1 MVNFF
6 SRNGLP
12 FLFLIFL
19 QLGFV
24 VVLCNIS
31 QRVCRITGRT
41 ALMWQAKSL
50 KKKSCMQAPKYGST
64 WLFSARVLHIHSSG
78 LENISP
84 RWSAFGGSLPSDV
97 NEDPCHKVICMTYL
111 LLTAEELSRTHVT
124 TSNSGT
130 FLELCEEAC
139 TLPDHIISASRQCYH
154 SFPSIC
160 LSRIFTKINEIHMY
174 IMQRVFLSRAI
185 FGFAWYVSSV

>member
-1 MVNFF
+1 
-6 SRNGLP
+6 
-12 FLFLIFL
+12 
-19 QLGFV
+19 
-24 VVLCNIS
+24 
-31 QRVCRITGRT
+31 
-41 ALMWQAKSL
+41 MWQARSL
-50 KKKSCMQAPKYGST
+50 KKNPCMQAPKYGST
-64 WLFSARVLHIHSSG
+64 RLFSARVLHIHSSG
-78 LENISP
+78 LEKDKP
-84 RWSAFGGSLPSDV
+84 QVKCVWGLSAIWWEGRPLSHSHLYD
-97 NEDPCHKVICMTYL
+97 L
-111 LLTAEELSRTHVT
+111 LAAKELSRTHIT
-124 TSNSGT
+124 APNSGT